1 MRRGRVPIQSHG
13 GEKNVARLPR
23 RDLRDRGTFE
33 RSKTQPAVS
42 GRAHARIGFR
52 QWLNIDQRALALL
65 TDLLK
70 GPEIHFDR
78 WAHRGRHVQA
88 FPITPL
94 RATGLVA
101 IDRFLQRLEIL

>member
-33 RSKTQPAVS
+33 RSKIQPAVS

-52 QWLNIDQRALALL
+52 
-65 TDLLK
+65 
-70 GPEIHFDR
+70 HFQLYNT
-78 WAHRGRHVQA
+78 AQ
-88 FPITPL
+88 IIQ
-94 RATGLVA
+94 VA
-101 IDRFLQRLEIL
+101 RFLTYFADDR